1 MYHPGSLAQSFALGC
16 LLQGIFAESVILM
29 IMELIYKLLRIIR
42 ALEYGDLLGIVL
54 AILALIILLRRR
66 RKK

>member
-1 MYHPGSLAQSFALGC
+1 
-16 LLQGIFAESVILM
+16 
-29 IMELIYKLLRIIR
+29 MELIYKLLRIIR

-54 AILALIILLRRR
+54 AVLAFILLLRRH

>member
-1 MYHPGSLAQSFALGC
+1 
-16 LLQGIFAESVILM
+16 M

-54 AILALIILLRRR
+54 AVLAFILLLRRR

>member
-1 MYHPGSLAQSFALGC
+1 M
-16 LLQGIFAESVILM
+16 
-29 IMELIYKLLRIIR
+29 MELVYKLLRIIR

-54 AILALIILLRRR
+54 AVLALILLLRRC